1 MANNV
6 CSECGGRIVGLNYSS
21 GGKNYCQKCFDK
33 LTAVLSS
40 QEAEKQELLNYIRE
54 VFQVAD
60 VPPDVVSSISREI
73 KYGKTTKGIRST
85 IKYYYFIEGNPP
97 VNIASLPYV
106 IQDQYEIARAY
117 AKRTKEV
124 KEKNKDI
131 DLTTETINI
140 KINPRDLDRKNQ
152 KKIAYNIEDL

>member
-21 GGKNYCQKCFDK
+21 GGKNYCQTCFDK
-33 LTAVLSS
+33 LTAALSS
-40 QEAEKQELLNYIRE
+40 QETEKQELLKYIRE

-60 VPPDVVSSISREI
+60 VPADVISSISREI
-73 KYGKTTKGIRST
+73 RRGKTTKGIRST
-85 IKYYYFIEGNPP
+85 IKYYYFIEGNPTT
-97 VNIASLPYV
+97 NIANLPYV
-106 IQDQYEIARAY
+106 IQDQYEAARAY
-117 AKRTKEV
+117 AQRMKEI

-131 DLTTETINI
+131 DLTTESVNI
-140 KINPRDLDRKNQ
+140 KINPRDLNRKR

>member
-21 GGKNYCQKCFDK
+21 GGKNYCQTCFDK
-33 LTAVLSS
+33 LTAALSS
-40 QEAEKQELLNYIRE
+40 QETEKQELLKYIRE

-60 VPPDVVSSISREI
+60 VPADVISSISREI
-73 KYGKTTKGIRST
+73 RRGKTTKGIRST
-85 IKYYYFIEGNPP
+85 IKYYYFIEGNPAT
-97 VNIASLPYV
+97 NIANLPYV
-106 IQDQYEIARAY
+106 IQDQYEAARAY
-117 AKRTKEV
+117 AQRMKEI

-131 DLTTETINI
+131 DLTTESVNI
-140 KINPRDLDRKNQ
+140 KINPRNLNRKR

>member
-21 GGKNYCQKCFDK
+21 GGKNYCQTCFDK
-33 LTAVLSS
+33 LTAALSS
-40 QEAEKQELLNYIRE
+40 QETEKQELLKYIRE

-60 VPPDVVSSISREI
+60 VPADVISSISREI
-73 KYGKTTKGIRST
+73 RRGKTTKGIRST
-85 IKYYYFIEGNPP
+85 IKYYYFIEGNPTK
-97 VNIASLPYV
+97 NIANLPYV
-106 IQDQYEIARAY
+106 IQDQYEAARAY
-117 AKRTKEV
+117 AQRMKEI

-131 DLTTETINI
+131 DLTTESVNI
-140 KINPRDLDRKNQ
+140 KINPRDLNRKR